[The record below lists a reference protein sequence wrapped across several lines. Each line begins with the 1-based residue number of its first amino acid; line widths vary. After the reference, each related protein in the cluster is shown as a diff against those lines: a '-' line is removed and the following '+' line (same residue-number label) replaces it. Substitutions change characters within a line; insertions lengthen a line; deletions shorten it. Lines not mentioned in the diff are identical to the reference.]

1 MIDSSAH
8 LKEKQKHNKP
18 WHKDLTT
25 LISLAAM
32 LIALLSAGASAYLAN
47 KANGVAEQ
55 QAVAAERQQ
64 LISLVANIAEVPAT
78 IAQESVT
85 FKGDPAAFHNA
96 EVGTQ
101 LTELADS
108 EEAVNI
114 IGLLHHNGVTAVEYY
129 YVAVGLQAGGS
140 DAEALRLLGIAA
152 TLPADPRTR
161 ANIFR
166 TEAQVFYQLGRVS
179 KAKHDIALAKQAFA
193 VRDVTSEEY
202 RSNIAYTELFDAHY
216 QAQISCST
224 AQAEVTAAKKILKT
238 IPNTPAIVSQE
249 AADESLL
256 KAASATGRCIT
267 EPDGQGLSPVGN
279 PGPNNPLG
287 SIP

>member
-1 MIDSSAH
+1 M
-8 LKEKQKHNKP
+8 
-18 WHKDLTT
+18 
-25 LISLAAM
+25 
-32 LIALLSAGASAYLAN
+32 
-47 KANGVAEQ
+47 
-55 QAVAAERQQ
+55 
-64 LISLVANIAEVPAT
+64 
-78 IAQESVT
+78 T

-114 IGLLHHNGVTAVEYY
+114 IGLLHHNGVTAVEYD

-161 ANIFR
+161 ANILR
-166 TEAQVFYQLGRVS
+166 TEAQIFYQLGKVS
-179 KAKHDIALAKQAFA
+179 KAEHDINLAKQAFA
-193 VRDVTSEEY
+193 VPDVTSEEKS
-202 RSNIAYTELFDAHY
+202 SNIAYTELFDAQY

-224 AQAEVTAAKKILKT
+224 AQAEVTAAIKILKT

-256 KAASATGRCIT
+256 KAAKATGRCT
-267 EPDGQGLSPVGN
+267 TGPVGPGLSPTGN
-279 PGPNNPLG
+279 PNPNPNPSG
-287 SIP
+287 SIFP

>member
-1 MIDSSAH
+1 MTDSSAH
-8 LKEKQKHNKP
+8 LEEKQKHNNP
-18 WHKDLTT
+18 WYKNLAT

-55 QAVAAERQQ
+55 QAVVGEQQQ
-64 LISLVANIAEVPAT
+64 LISLVANIAQTSAT

-85 FKGDPAAFHNA
+85 FKGDAAAFHNA

-108 EEAVNI
+108 EEAVNL
-114 IGLLHHNGVTAVEYY
+114 IGLLHHDGVTAVEYY

-161 ANIFR
+161 ANI
-166 TEAQVFYQLGRVS
+166 
-179 KAKHDIALAKQAFA
+179 
-193 VRDVTSEEY
+193 
-202 RSNIAYTELFDAHY
+202 
-216 QAQISCST
+216 
-224 AQAEVTAAKKILKT
+224 
-238 IPNTPAIVSQE
+238 
-249 AADESLL
+249 
-256 KAASATGRCIT
+256 
-267 EPDGQGLSPVGN
+267 
-279 PGPNNPLG
+279 
-287 SIP
+287 